1 MRLLRSLPAF
11 LVRCTVEVLSPCCGE
26 KLKYIGT
33 RARKYRKS
41 LGEQITLRI
50 RRLQCTCGKIH
61 HELPDILVPYKRY
74 EASCIEQVV
83 SEPAG
88 ASTIALDDSTIYR
101 WKAWFRS
108 RISYWVGC
116 LVSIAIRY
124 KLPVKV
130 ESLLSQ
136 SVHQKIG
143 LLVGHADGWLKRIVR
158 PVVNANLWGYTRSA
172 WMST

>member
-1 MRLLRSLPAF
+1 LKSRPAF
-11 LVRCTVEVLSPCCGE
+11 FVWCTETVLSPCCGE
-26 KLKYIGT
+26 KLKTIGT
-33 RARKYRKS
+33 RARKYRDS
-41 LGEQITLRI
+41 LGEQFTLRI
-50 RRLQCTCGKIH
+50 RRLRCTCGRIH

-74 EASCIEQVV
+74 EAACIESVV
-83 SEPAG
+83 SGPSRVEAV
-88 ASTIALDDSTIYR
+88 AIDESTIYR
-101 WKAWFRS
+101 WKAWFRE
-108 RISYWVGC
+108 RIAYWIGV

-158 PVVNANLWGYTRSA
+158 PVVNANLWGHTRSA